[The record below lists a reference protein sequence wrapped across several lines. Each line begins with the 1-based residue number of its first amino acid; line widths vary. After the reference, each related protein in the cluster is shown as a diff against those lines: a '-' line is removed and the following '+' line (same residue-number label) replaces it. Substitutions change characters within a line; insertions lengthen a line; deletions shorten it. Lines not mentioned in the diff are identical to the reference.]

1 MSKKL
6 LFIIIFF
13 IYTSLVYSQKLVE
26 KGGLFL
32 YNAPFYVNYGYSQR
46 YNDLDIYFPFIGIG
60 LNYTKYSIAFYAQ
73 TGINIYYKDFSWR
86 LEYLQGIVPDL
97 GAFDY
102 KNLEY
107 FGQNIFTYD
116 LNSFRISSLTK
127 TGIFLYSKYS
137 ENYTDLEKNSD
148 TKFGLGQVFSLD
160 AQIFNNDFVTFTSM
174 ISFALD
180 HIVDNNQTSF
190 NVRIKTPITI
200 NFLGSKLG
208 FMATA
213 FYTDYLSE
221 DMGYMIA
228 ERFSGYDEAIDIFIH
243 DIDGLYNNF
252 YDMYF
257 TLDAIYR
264 IYMEFLPRGYDRLYF
279 AFGGN
284 TGIAYSKTT
293 ENLDHLYMGTVAFG
307 YELYDTIPF
316 EVRFTVD
323 QDLNVFF
330 NISVVSPISHRF
342 DSNLD

>member
-6 LFIIIFF
+6 VIIIFF
-13 IYTSLVYSQKLVE
+13 VFTSLIYSQNIVE
-26 KGGLFL
+26 KKGLFL
-32 YNAPFYVNYGYSQR
+32 YNAPFYANYGYSQR
-46 YNDLDIYFPFIGIG
+46 YNDLNIYFPFIGIG

-73 TGINIYYKDFSWR
+73 TGINIFYKDFTWR
-86 LEYLQGIVPDL
+86 LEYLQGIVPDF

-107 FGQNIFTYD
+107 FGQNIFMYD
-116 LNSFRISSLTK
+116 FDSFRISSLTK
-127 TGIFLYSKYS
+127 SGIFLYSKHTRYYTNLE
-137 ENYTDLEKNSD
+137 ENSH

-160 AQIFNNDFVTFTSM
+160 AQIFNNDFVIFTGM

-180 HIVDNNQTSF
+180 HIIDNKQTSY
-190 NVRIKTPITI
+190 NVRIKTPVTI
-200 NFLGSKLG
+200 DLPASKLG

-221 DMGYMIA
+221 DMGYMIS
-228 ERFSGYDEAIDIFIH
+228 ERASGYDEAIDIFIH

-257 TLDAIYR
+257 TIDAIYR
-264 IYMEFLPRGYDRLYF
+264 VYMKFLPTVYDRIYI

-284 TGIAYSKTT
+284 TGVAYSRTRK
-293 ENLDHLYMGTVAFG
+293 NLDYLYMGTVAIG

-316 EVRFTVD
+316 EARFTVD

-330 NISVVSPISHRF
+330 NVSVVSPISHRF